1 MDIDKNHWVS
11 KQETLSSGVVNDK
24 DKPVHSCRLINTFV
38 IRFLEFVISKLVT
51 SVISF
56 LPSLCS

>member
-24 DKPVHSCRLINTFV
+24 DKCVHSCRLINTFV
-38 IRFLEFVISKLVT
+38 IRFLEFVISKVVFYPV
-51 SVISF
+51 SVVRRLI
-56 LPSLCS
+56 